1 MARRLRTQN
10 NSILCFHTE
19 HLSTNADNNAL
30 EHLGV
35 HHLSKQDKEYLSQ
48 NEERYSLAMRASNDG
63 LWDWNLKTNKIY
75 YSDRW
80 KEMLGFNDD
89 EISDT
94 PDEWLSRIH
103 QEDHDRVRAS
113 IDAYLEGTTSNFEIE
128 YRIRHFSGNYLWMM
142 AKGLAIRTSSG
153 RATRFAGSQTDVS
166 ERKSNEEQMIYDA
179 LHDTLTS
186 IPNRTLLLDRIRQ
199 SLVRRKRYP
208 KTSFAII
215 FIDLDRFR
223 LVNESLGHIHGDE
236 LLQLI
241 SARLKETI
249 PIGDTVARL
258 GGDEF
263 SVLLQDI
270 ESVRDVE
277 AIAKDIQ
284 NSFSKPFFLGDKE
297 VFASASMGIAHSD
310 NNYKTPEEILRD
322 SELAMYRAK
331 RDGKSQSIVFQPQF
345 RQSSLS
351 PIDLDTDLRRALD
364 RDEMELHYQPIISMR
379 DRTISGFEALLRWSH
394 RSRGVISP
402 NEFIPLAE
410 ETGLIYDLGQWVLG
424 KACKQIAAW
433 NKSKEKEDQLEISI
447 NLSSRQFSD
456 PNLVEGIVENIEKSG
471 FNAEF
476 LKIEITESA
485 LMQNAQRSVSML
497 NQLKDLNI
505 KVCVDDFGTGYSSL
519 SYLHTFPIDT
529 LKIDRSFVHDMSR
542 NFRNMEIIRTIIML
556 AHNLK
561 LDVIAEG
568 VETGEQDAQLS
579 ALGCQFAQGFYFS
592 RPLNSFDAALLIQQ
606 NHRW

>member
-1 MARRLRTQN
+1 M
-10 NSILCFHTE
+10 
-19 HLSTNADNNAL
+19 
-30 EHLGV
+30 
-35 HHLSKQDKEYLSQ
+35 SQ

-63 LWDWNLKTNKIY
+63 LWDWDLKTNKIY

-128 YRIRHFSGNYLWMM
+128 YRIRHFSDNYLWMM

-270 ESVRDVE
+270 DSVRDVE
-277 AIAKDIQ
+277 VIAKDIQ

-331 RDGKSQSIVFQPQF
+331 RGGKSQSIVFQPQF

-592 RPLNSFDAALLIQQ
+592 RPINSSDAALLIQQ

>member
-1 MARRLRTQN
+1 MRTEANLSFFFQ
-10 NSILCFHTE
+10 TE
-19 HLSTNADNNAL
+19 HLSTNADNKAL

-35 HHLSKQDKEYLSQ
+35 NHLTRQNKEYLSQ
-48 NEERYSLAMRASNDG
+48 NQERYSLAMQASNDG
-63 LWDWNLKTNKIY
+63 LWDWDLKTNKIL

-94 PDEWLSRIH
+94 ADEWLSRVH
-103 QEDHDRVRAS
+103 PEDHDRVRAS

-128 YRIRHFSGNYLWMM
+128 YRIRHFSDNYLWMM
-142 AKGLAIRTSSG
+142 AKGLAIRTSDG

-166 ERKSNEEQMIYDA
+166 ERKSNEEQMIHDA

-263 SVLLQDI
+263 SILLQDI
-270 ESVRDVE
+270 NSVRDVE
-277 AIAKDIQ
+277 VIAKDIQ
-284 NSFSKPFFLGDKE
+284 NLFSKPFFLGDRE

-310 NNYKTPEEILRD
+310 NDYKTPEEILRD
-322 SELAMYRAK
+322 AELAMYRAK
-331 RDGKSQSIVFQPQF
+331 REGKSQSIVFQPQF

-433 NKSKEKEDQLEISI
+433 NKSKKKEDQLEISI

-471 FNAEF
+471 FDAEF

-592 RPLNSFDAALLIQQ
+592 RPINSSDAALLIQQ
-606 NHRW
+606 NHQW

>member
-1 MARRLRTQN
+1 M
-10 NSILCFHTE
+10 
-19 HLSTNADNNAL
+19 
-30 EHLGV
+30 
-35 HHLSKQDKEYLSQ
+35 SKQDKEYLSQ

-331 RDGKSQSIVFQPQF
+331 RGGKSQSIVFQPQF

-471 FNAEF
+471 FDAEF

-592 RPLNSFDAALLIQQ
+592 RPINSSDAALLIQQ

>member
-1 MARRLRTQN
+1 MSRQN
-10 NSILCFHTE
+10 
-19 HLSTNADNNAL
+19 
-30 EHLGV
+30 
-35 HHLSKQDKEYLSQ
+35 KEYLSQ
-48 NEERYSLAMRASNDG
+48 NQERYSLAMQASNDG
-63 LWDWNLKTNKIY
+63 LWDWDLKTNKIL

-94 PDEWLSRIH
+94 ADEWLSRVH
-103 QEDHDRVRAS
+103 PEDHDRVRAS

-128 YRIRHFSGNYLWMM
+128 YRIRHFSDNYLWMM
-142 AKGLAIRTSSG
+142 AKGLAIRTSDG

-166 ERKSNEEQMIYDA
+166 ERKSNEEQMIHDA

-263 SVLLQDI
+263 SILLQDI
-270 ESVRDVE
+270 NSVRDVE
-277 AIAKDIQ
+277 VIAKDIQ
-284 NSFSKPFFLGDKE
+284 NLFSKPFFLGDRE

-310 NNYKTPEEILRD
+310 NDYKTPEEILRD
-322 SELAMYRAK
+322 AELAMYRAK
-331 RDGKSQSIVFQPQF
+331 REGKSQSIVFQPQF

-433 NKSKEKEDQLEISI
+433 NKSKKKEDQLEISI

-471 FNAEF
+471 FDAEF

-592 RPLNSFDAALLIQQ
+592 RPINSSDAALLIQQ

>member
-1 MARRLRTQN
+1 MQ
-10 NSILCFHTE
+10 
-19 HLSTNADNNAL
+19 
-30 EHLGV
+30 
-35 HHLSKQDKEYLSQ
+35 
-48 NEERYSLAMRASNDG
+48 ASNDG
-63 LWDWNLKTNKIY
+63 LWDWDLKTNKIL

-94 PDEWLSRIH
+94 ADEWLSRVH
-103 QEDHDRVRAS
+103 PEDHDRVRAS

-128 YRIRHFSGNYLWMM
+128 YRIRHFSDNYLWMM
-142 AKGLAIRTSSG
+142 AKGLAIRTSDG

-166 ERKSNEEQMIYDA
+166 ERKSNEEQMIHDA

-263 SVLLQDI
+263 SILLQDI
-270 ESVRDVE
+270 NSVRDVE
-277 AIAKDIQ
+277 VIAKDIQ
-284 NSFSKPFFLGDKE
+284 NLFSKPFFLGDRE

-310 NNYKTPEEILRD
+310 NDYKTPEEILRD
-322 SELAMYRAK
+322 AELAMYRAK
-331 RDGKSQSIVFQPQF
+331 REGKSQSIVFQPQF

-433 NKSKEKEDQLEISI
+433 NKSKKKEDQLEISI

-471 FNAEF
+471 FDAEF

-592 RPLNSFDAALLIQQ
+592 RPINSSDAALLIQQ
-606 NHRW
+606 NHQW

>member
-1 MARRLRTQN
+1 M
-10 NSILCFHTE
+10 
-19 HLSTNADNNAL
+19 
-30 EHLGV
+30 
-35 HHLSKQDKEYLSQ
+35 SKQNKEYLSQ
-48 NEERYSLAMRASNDG
+48 NEERFSLAMRASNDG
-63 LWDWNLKTNKIY
+63 LWDWDLKTNKIL
-75 YSDRW
+75 YSERW
-80 KEMLGFNDD
+80 KEMLGFIDD

-103 QEDHDRVRAS
+103 PEDHDRVRAS

-128 YRIRHFSGNYLWMM
+128 YRIRHFSDNYLWMM
-142 AKGLAIRTSSG
+142 AKGLAIRTSNG
-153 RATRFAGSQTDVS
+153 RAARFAGSQTDVS
-166 ERKSNEEQMIYDA
+166 ERKSNEEQMIYDT

-199 SLVRRKRYP
+199 SLVRRKRYH

-263 SVLLQDI
+263 SILLQDI
-270 ESVRDVE
+270 NSIRDVE
-277 AIAKDIQ
+277 VIANDIQ
-284 NSFSKPFFLGDKE
+284 NSFSKPFFLGDRE

-310 NNYKTPEEILRD
+310 NDYKTPEEILRD

-379 DRTISGFEALLRWSH
+379 DRSISGFEALLRWSH

-424 KACKQIAAW
+424 KACKQIATW
-433 NKSKEKEDQLEISI
+433 NKSKKKEDQLEINI

-471 FNAEF
+471 FDAEF

-592 RPLNSFDAALLIQQ
+592 RPVNSSDAALLIQQ

>member
-1 MARRLRTQN
+1 M
-10 NSILCFHTE
+10 
-19 HLSTNADNNAL
+19 
-30 EHLGV
+30 
-35 HHLSKQDKEYLSQ
+35 SKQDKEYLSQ

-331 RDGKSQSIVFQPQF
+331 RGGKSQSIVFQPQF

-592 RPLNSFDAALLIQQ
+592 RPLNSSDAALLIQQ

>member
-1 MARRLRTQN
+1 M
-10 NSILCFHTE
+10 
-19 HLSTNADNNAL
+19 
-30 EHLGV
+30 
-35 HHLSKQDKEYLSQ
+35 SQ

-128 YRIRHFSGNYLWMM
+128 YRIRHFSDNYLWMM

-199 SLVRRKRYP
+199 SLVRLKRYP

-270 ESVRDVE
+270 DSVRDVE

-331 RDGKSQSIVFQPQF
+331 RGGKSQSIVFQPQF

-471 FNAEF
+471 FDAEF

-592 RPLNSFDAALLIQQ
+592 RPINSSDAALLIQQ

>member
-1 MARRLRTQN
+1 MRTQN

-331 RDGKSQSIVFQPQF
+331 RGGKSQSIVFQPQF

-471 FNAEF
+471 FDAEF

-592 RPLNSFDAALLIQQ
+592 RPINSSDAALLIQQ

>member
-1 MARRLRTQN
+1 MSRQN
-10 NSILCFHTE
+10 
-19 HLSTNADNNAL
+19 
-30 EHLGV
+30 
-35 HHLSKQDKEYLSQ
+35 KEYLSQ
-48 NEERYSLAMRASNDG
+48 NQERYSLAMQASNDG
-63 LWDWNLKTNKIY
+63 LWDWDLKTNKIL

-94 PDEWLSRIH
+94 ADEWLSRVH
-103 QEDHDRVRAS
+103 PEDHDRVRAS

-128 YRIRHFSGNYLWMM
+128 YRIRHFSDNYLWMM
-142 AKGLAIRTSSG
+142 AKGLAIRTSDG

-166 ERKSNEEQMIYDA
+166 ERKSNEEQMIHDA

-249 PIGDTVARL
+249 PISDTVARL

-263 SVLLQDI
+263 SILLQDI
-270 ESVRDVE
+270 NSVRDVE
-277 AIAKDIQ
+277 VIAKDIQ
-284 NSFSKPFFLGDKE
+284 NLFSKPFFLGDRE

-310 NNYKTPEEILRD
+310 NDYKTPEEILRD
-322 SELAMYRAK
+322 AELAMYRAK
-331 RDGKSQSIVFQPQF
+331 REGKSQSIVFQPQF

-424 KACKQIAAW
+424 KACKQIATW
-433 NKSKEKEDQLEISI
+433 NKSKKKEDQLEISI

-471 FNAEF
+471 FDAEF

-592 RPLNSFDAALLIQQ
+592 RPINSSDAALLIQQ
-606 NHRW
+606 NHQW

>member
-1 MARRLRTQN
+1 MRTQN

-35 HHLSKQDKEYLSQ
+35 HHLSKQNKEYLSQ

-270 ESVRDVE
+270 DSVRDVE
-277 AIAKDIQ
+277 VIAKDIQ

-331 RDGKSQSIVFQPQF
+331 RGGKSQSIVFQPQF

-592 RPLNSFDAALLIQQ
+592 RPLNSSDAALLIQQ

>member
-1 MARRLRTQN
+1 MSRQN
-10 NSILCFHTE
+10 
-19 HLSTNADNNAL
+19 
-30 EHLGV
+30 
-35 HHLSKQDKEYLSQ
+35 KESLSQ
-48 NEERYSLAMRASNDG
+48 NQERYSLAMQASNDG
-63 LWDWNLKTNKIY
+63 LWDWDLKTNKIL

-80 KEMLGFNDD
+80 KEMLGFNDH

-94 PDEWLSRIH
+94 ADEWLSRVH
-103 QEDHDRVRAS
+103 PEDHDRVRAS
-113 IDAYLEGTTSNFEIE
+113 IDAYVEGITSNFEIE
-128 YRIRHFSGNYLWMM
+128 YRMRHFSDNYLWMM
-142 AKGLAIRTSSG
+142 AKGLAIRTSDG

-166 ERKSNEEQMIYDA
+166 ERKSNEEQMIHDA

-249 PIGDTVARL
+249 PISDTVARL

-263 SVLLQDI
+263 SILLQDI
-270 ESVRDVE
+270 NSVRDVE
-277 AIAKDIQ
+277 VIAKDIQ
-284 NSFSKPFFLGDKE
+284 NLFSKPFFLGDRE

-310 NNYKTPEEILRD
+310 NDYKTPEEILRD
-322 SELAMYRAK
+322 AELAMYRAK
-331 RDGKSQSIVFQPQF
+331 REGKSQSIVFQPQF

-433 NKSKEKEDQLEISI
+433 NKSKKKEDQLEISI

-471 FNAEF
+471 FDAEF

-592 RPLNSFDAALLIQQ
+592 RPINSSDAALLIQQ
-606 NHRW
+606 NHQW

>member
-1 MARRLRTQN
+1 MSRQN
-10 NSILCFHTE
+10 
-19 HLSTNADNNAL
+19 
-30 EHLGV
+30 
-35 HHLSKQDKEYLSQ
+35 KEYLSQ
-48 NEERYSLAMRASNDG
+48 NQERYSLAMQASNDG
-63 LWDWNLKTNKIY
+63 LWDWDLKTNKIL

-80 KEMLGFNDD
+80 KDMLGFNDD

-94 PDEWLSRIH
+94 ADEWLSRVH
-103 QEDHDRVRAS
+103 PEDHDRVRAS

-128 YRIRHFSGNYLWMM
+128 YRIRHFSDNYLWMM
-142 AKGLAIRTSSG
+142 AKGLAIRTSDG

-166 ERKSNEEQMIYDA
+166 ERKSNEEQMIHDA

-263 SVLLQDI
+263 SILLQDI
-270 ESVRDVE
+270 NSVRDVE
-277 AIAKDIQ
+277 VIAKDIQ
-284 NSFSKPFFLGDKE
+284 NLFSKPFFLGDRE

-310 NNYKTPEEILRD
+310 NDYKTPEEILRD
-322 SELAMYRAK
+322 AELAMYRAK
-331 RDGKSQSIVFQPQF
+331 REGKSQSIVFQPQF

-433 NKSKEKEDQLEISI
+433 NKSKKKEDQLEISI

-471 FNAEF
+471 FDAEF

-592 RPLNSFDAALLIQQ
+592 RPINSSDAALLIQQ
-606 NHRW
+606 NHQW

>member
-1 MARRLRTQN
+1 
-10 NSILCFHTE
+10 
-19 HLSTNADNNAL
+19 
-30 EHLGV
+30 
-35 HHLSKQDKEYLSQ
+35 
-48 NEERYSLAMRASNDG
+48 MRASNDG

-142 AKGLAIRTSSG
+142 AKGLAVRTSSG

-270 ESVRDVE
+270 ESVRDFE

-331 RDGKSQSIVFQPQF
+331 RGGKSQSIVFQPQF

-592 RPLNSFDAALLIQQ
+592 RPLNSSDAALLIQQ

>member
-1 MARRLRTQN
+1 MSRQN
-10 NSILCFHTE
+10 
-19 HLSTNADNNAL
+19 
-30 EHLGV
+30 
-35 HHLSKQDKEYLSQ
+35 KEYLSQ
-48 NEERYSLAMRASNDG
+48 NQERYSLAMQASNDG
-63 LWDWNLKTNKIY
+63 LWDWDLKTNKIL

-94 PDEWLSRIH
+94 ADEWLSRVH
-103 QEDHDRVRAS
+103 PEDHDRVRAS

-128 YRIRHFSGNYLWMM
+128 YRIRHFSDNYLWMM
-142 AKGLAIRTSSG
+142 AKGLAIRTSDG

-166 ERKSNEEQMIYDA
+166 ERKSNEEQMIHDA

-263 SVLLQDI
+263 SKLLQDI
-270 ESVRDVE
+270 NSVRDVE
-277 AIAKDIQ
+277 VIAKDIQ
-284 NSFSKPFFLGDKE
+284 NLFSKPFFLGDRE

-310 NNYKTPEEILRD
+310 NDYKTPEEILRD
-322 SELAMYRAK
+322 AELAMYRAK
-331 RDGKSQSIVFQPQF
+331 REGKSQSIVFQPQF

-433 NKSKEKEDQLEISI
+433 NKSKKKEDQLEISI

-471 FNAEF
+471 FDAEF

-592 RPLNSFDAALLIQQ
+592 RPINSSDAALLIQQ
-606 NHRW
+606 NHQW

>member
-1 MARRLRTQN
+1 M
-10 NSILCFHTE
+10 
-19 HLSTNADNNAL
+19 
-30 EHLGV
+30 
-35 HHLSKQDKEYLSQ
+35 SQ

-63 LWDWNLKTNKIY
+63 LWDWDLKTNKIY

-128 YRIRHFSGNYLWMM
+128 YRIRHFSDNYLWMM

-270 ESVRDVE
+270 DSVRDVE
-277 AIAKDIQ
+277 VIAKDIQ

-433 NKSKEKEDQLEISI
+433 NKSKKKEDQLEISI

-471 FNAEF
+471 FDAEF

-592 RPLNSFDAALLIQQ
+592 RPINSSDAALLIQQ

>member
-1 MARRLRTQN
+1 MSRQN
-10 NSILCFHTE
+10 
-19 HLSTNADNNAL
+19 
-30 EHLGV
+30 
-35 HHLSKQDKEYLSQ
+35 KEYLSQ
-48 NEERYSLAMRASNDG
+48 NQERYSLAMQASNDG
-63 LWDWNLKTNKIY
+63 LWDWDLKTNKIL

-94 PDEWLSRIH
+94 ADEWLSRVH
-103 QEDHDRVRAS
+103 PEDHDRVRAS

-128 YRIRHFSGNYLWMM
+128 YRIRHFSDNYLWMM
-142 AKGLAIRTSSG
+142 AKGLAIRTSDG

-166 ERKSNEEQMIYDA
+166 ERKSNEEQMIHDA

-249 PIGDTVARL
+249 PISDTVARL

-263 SVLLQDI
+263 SILLHDI
-270 ESVRDVE
+270 NSVRDVE
-277 AIAKDIQ
+277 VIAKDIQ
-284 NSFSKPFFLGDKE
+284 NLFSKPFFLGDRE

-310 NNYKTPEEILRD
+310 NDYKTPEEILRD
-322 SELAMYRAK
+322 AELAMYRAK
-331 RDGKSQSIVFQPQF
+331 REGKSQSIVFQPQF

-433 NKSKEKEDQLEISI
+433 NKGKKKEDQLEISI

-471 FNAEF
+471 FDAEF

-592 RPLNSFDAALLIQQ
+592 RPINSSDAALLIQQ
-606 NHRW
+606 NHQW

>member
-1 MARRLRTQN
+1 MQ
-10 NSILCFHTE
+10 
-19 HLSTNADNNAL
+19 
-30 EHLGV
+30 
-35 HHLSKQDKEYLSQ
+35 
-48 NEERYSLAMRASNDG
+48 ASNDG
-63 LWDWNLKTNKIY
+63 LWDWDLKTNKIL

-80 KEMLGFNDD
+80 KDMLGFNDD

-94 PDEWLSRIH
+94 ADEWLSRVH
-103 QEDHDRVRAS
+103 PEDHDRVRAS

-128 YRIRHFSGNYLWMM
+128 YRIRHFSDNYLWMM
-142 AKGLAIRTSSG
+142 AKGLAIRTSDG

-166 ERKSNEEQMIYDA
+166 ERKSNEEQMIHDA

-263 SVLLQDI
+263 SILLQDI
-270 ESVRDVE
+270 NSVRDVE
-277 AIAKDIQ
+277 VIAKDIQ
-284 NSFSKPFFLGDKE
+284 NLFSKPFFLGDRE

-310 NNYKTPEEILRD
+310 NDYKTPEEILRD
-322 SELAMYRAK
+322 AELAMYRAK
-331 RDGKSQSIVFQPQF
+331 REGKSQSIVFQPQF

-433 NKSKEKEDQLEISI
+433 NKSKKKEDQLEISI

-471 FNAEF
+471 FDAEF

-592 RPLNSFDAALLIQQ
+592 RPINSSDAALLIQQ
-606 NHRW
+606 NHQW

>member
-1 MARRLRTQN
+1 M
-10 NSILCFHTE
+10 
-19 HLSTNADNNAL
+19 
-30 EHLGV
+30 
-35 HHLSKQDKEYLSQ
+35 SKQNKEYLSQ

-63 LWDWNLKTNKIY
+63 LWDWDLKTNKIY

-80 KEMLGFNDD
+80 KEMLGFNND

-128 YRIRHFSGNYLWMM
+128 YRIRHFSDNYLWMM

-270 ESVRDVE
+270 DSVRDVE
-277 AIAKDIQ
+277 VIAKDIQ

-331 RDGKSQSIVFQPQF
+331 RGGKSQSIVFQPQF

-471 FNAEF
+471 FDAEF

-579 ALGCQFAQGFYFS
+579 ALGCKFAQGFYFS
-592 RPLNSFDAALLIQQ
+592 RPINSSDAALLIQQ

>member
-1 MARRLRTQN
+1 MSRQN
-10 NSILCFHTE
+10 
-19 HLSTNADNNAL
+19 
-30 EHLGV
+30 
-35 HHLSKQDKEYLSQ
+35 KEYLSQ
-48 NEERYSLAMRASNDG
+48 NQERYSLAMQASNDG
-63 LWDWNLKTNKIY
+63 LWDWDLKTNKIL

-80 KEMLGFNDD
+80 KEMLGFNDH

-94 PDEWLSRIH
+94 ADEWLSRVH
-103 QEDHDRVRAS
+103 PEDHDRVRAS

-128 YRIRHFSGNYLWMM
+128 YRIRHFSDNYLWMM
-142 AKGLAIRTSSG
+142 AKGLALRTSDG

-166 ERKSNEEQMIYDA
+166 ERKSNEEQMIHDA

-263 SVLLQDI
+263 SILLQDI
-270 ESVRDVE
+270 NSVSNVE
-277 AIAKDIQ
+277 VIAKDIQ
-284 NSFSKPFFLGDKE
+284 NSFSKPFLLGDRE

-310 NNYKTPEEILRD
+310 NDYKTPEEILRD

-331 RDGKSQSIVFQPQF
+331 REGKSQSIVFQPQF

-433 NKSKEKEDQLEISI
+433 NKSKKKEDQLEISI

-456 PNLVEGIVENIEKSG
+456 PNLVEGIVENIQKSG
-471 FNAEF
+471 FDAEF

-592 RPLNSFDAALLIQQ
+592 RPINSSDAALLIQQ
-606 NHRW
+606 NHQW

>member
-1 MARRLRTQN
+1 MRTEANLSFFFQ
-10 NSILCFHTE
+10 TE
-19 HLSTNADNNAL
+19 HLSTNADNKAL

-35 HHLSKQDKEYLSQ
+35 NHLSRQNKEYLSQ
-48 NEERYSLAMRASNDG
+48 NQERYSLAMQASNDG
-63 LWDWNLKTNKIY
+63 LWDWDLKTNKIL

-94 PDEWLSRIH
+94 ADEWLSRVH
-103 QEDHDRVRAS
+103 PEDHDRVRAS

-128 YRIRHFSGNYLWMM
+128 YRIRHFSDNYLWMM
-142 AKGLAIRTSSG
+142 AKGLAIRTSDG

-166 ERKSNEEQMIYDA
+166 ERKSNEEQMIHDA

-263 SVLLQDI
+263 SILLQDI
-270 ESVRDVE
+270 NSVRDVE
-277 AIAKDIQ
+277 VIAKDIQ
-284 NSFSKPFFLGDKE
+284 NLFSKPFFLGDRE

-310 NNYKTPEEILRD
+310 NDYKTPEEILRD
-322 SELAMYRAK
+322 AELAMYRAK
-331 RDGKSQSIVFQPQF
+331 REGKSQSIVFQPQF

-433 NKSKEKEDQLEISI
+433 NKSKKKEDQLEISI

-471 FNAEF
+471 FDAEF

-592 RPLNSFDAALLIQQ
+592 RPINSSDAALLIQQ
-606 NHRW
+606 NHQW

>member
-1 MARRLRTQN
+1 MSRQN
-10 NSILCFHTE
+10 
-19 HLSTNADNNAL
+19 
-30 EHLGV
+30 
-35 HHLSKQDKEYLSQ
+35 KEYLSQ
-48 NEERYSLAMRASNDG
+48 NQERYSLAMQASNDG
-63 LWDWNLKTNKIY
+63 LWDWDLKTNKIL

-94 PDEWLSRIH
+94 ADEWLSRVH
-103 QEDHDRVRAS
+103 PEDHDRVRAS

-128 YRIRHFSGNYLWMM
+128 YRIRHFSDNYLWMM
-142 AKGLAIRTSSG
+142 AKGLAIRTSDG

-166 ERKSNEEQMIYDA
+166 ERKSNEEQMIHDA

-249 PIGDTVARL
+249 PISDTVARL

-263 SVLLQDI
+263 SILLQDI
-270 ESVRDVE
+270 NSVRDVE
-277 AIAKDIQ
+277 VIAKDIQ
-284 NSFSKPFFLGDKE
+284 NLFSKPFVLGDRE

-310 NNYKTPEEILRD
+310 NDYKTPEEILRD
-322 SELAMYRAK
+322 AELAMYRAK
-331 RDGKSQSIVFQPQF
+331 REGKSQSIVFQPQF

-424 KACKQIAAW
+424 KACKQIATW
-433 NKSKEKEDQLEISI
+433 NKSKKKEDQLEISI

-471 FNAEF
+471 FDAEF

-592 RPLNSFDAALLIQQ
+592 RPINSSDAALLIQQ
-606 NHRW
+606 NHQW

>member
-1 MARRLRTQN
+1 MSGQN
-10 NSILCFHTE
+10 IK
-19 HLSTNADNNAL
+19 HLD
-30 EHLGV
+30 
-35 HHLSKQDKEYLSQ
+35 Q
-48 NEERYSLAMRASNDG
+48 NRGPYSLAIQVSNDG
-63 LWDWNLKTNKIY
+63 LWDWDLTTNKIV
-75 YSDRW
+75 YSPRW
-80 KEMLGFNDD
+80 KEMLGLDGD
-89 EISDT
+89 KISDL
-94 PDEWLSRIH
+94 PDEWLGRIH
-103 QEDHDRVRAS
+103 PEDRDRVGAL
-113 IDAYLEGTTSNFEIE
+113 IDAYLDGTTSNFEIE
-128 YRIRHFSGNYLWMM
+128 YRIRHFSDYYLWML
-142 AKGLAIRTSSG
+142 AKGLTIRSPSG
-153 RATRFAGSQTDVS
+153 KATRFAGSQTDVT
-166 ERKSNEEQMIYDA
+166 ERKSHEEQMIHDA
-179 LHDTLTS
+179 LHDSLTS

-208 KTSFAII
+208 ETSFAVI

-236 LLQLI
+236 LLKLI
-241 SARLKETI
+241 SERLKESI
-249 PIGDTVARL
+249 PMGDTVARL

-263 SVLLQDI
+263 SMLIQDI
-270 ESVRDVE
+270 VHVKDAEN
-277 AIAKDIQ
+277 IAKDIQ
-284 NSFSKPFFLGDKE
+284 HSFSKPFSLGDRE

-310 NNYKTPEEILRD
+310 NDYKTPEEILRD

-331 RDGKSQSIVFQPQF
+331 RDGKAQSIVFEKRF
-345 RQSSLS
+345 RQSTLS

-379 DRTISGFEALLRWSH
+379 DRSISGFEALLRWSH
-394 RSRGVISP
+394 RSRGAISP

-410 ETGLIYDLGQWVLG
+410 ETGLIYDLGQWVLR
-424 KACKQIAAW
+424 KACEQIAGW
-433 NKSKEKEDQLEISI
+433 NKDKSKEEQLEISI
-447 NLSSRQFSD
+447 NLSGRQFSD
-456 PNLVEGIVENIEKSG
+456 PNLVGGIVENIEKSG

-485 LMQNAQRSVSML
+485 LMENAQRSVSML

-568 VETGEQDAQLS
+568 VETAEQYAQLS

-592 RPLNSFDAALLIQQ
+592 RPVNSSDAALLIQQ
-606 NHRW
+606 NHQW

>member
-1 MARRLRTQN
+1 MSRQN
-10 NSILCFHTE
+10 
-19 HLSTNADNNAL
+19 
-30 EHLGV
+30 
-35 HHLSKQDKEYLSQ
+35 KEYLSQ
-48 NEERYSLAMRASNDG
+48 TEERYSLAMQASNDG
-63 LWDWNLKTNKIY
+63 LWDWDLKINKIL

-80 KEMLGFNDD
+80 KEMLGFKGD
-89 EISDT
+89 EISDS
-94 PDEWLSRIH
+94 PDEWLGRIH
-103 QEDHDRVRAS
+103 REDRDRVRAS

-128 YRIRHFSGNYLWMM
+128 YRIRHFSDNYLWMM

-166 ERKSNEEQMIYDA
+166 ERKSNEEQMIHDA

-263 SVLLQDI
+263 SILLQDI
-270 ESVRDVE
+270 NSVSNVE
-277 AIAKDIQ
+277 VIAKDIQ
-284 NSFSKPFFLGDKE
+284 NSFSKPFLLGDRE

-310 NNYKTPEEILRD
+310 NDYKTPEEILRD

-433 NKSKEKEDQLEISI
+433 NKSKKKEDQLEISI

-471 FNAEF
+471 FDAEF

-592 RPLNSFDAALLIQQ
+592 RPINSSDAALLIQQ
-606 NHRW
+606 NHQW

>member
-1 MARRLRTQN
+1 MRTQN

-35 HHLSKQDKEYLSQ
+35 HHLSKQNKEYLSQ

-63 LWDWNLKTNKIY
+63 LWDWDLKTNKIY

-128 YRIRHFSGNYLWMM
+128 YRIRHFSDNYLWMM

-331 RDGKSQSIVFQPQF
+331 RGGKSQSIVFQPQF

-592 RPLNSFDAALLIQQ
+592 RPINSSDAALLIQQ

>member
-1 MARRLRTQN
+1 MRTEANLSFFFQ
-10 NSILCFHTE
+10 TE
-19 HLSTNADNNAL
+19 HLSTNADNKAL

-35 HHLSKQDKEYLSQ
+35 NHLSRQNKEYLSQ
-48 NEERYSLAMRASNDG
+48 NQERYSLAMQASNDG
-63 LWDWNLKTNKIY
+63 LWDWDLKTNKIL
-75 YSDRW
+75 YSERW

-94 PDEWLSRIH
+94 ADEWLSRVH
-103 QEDHDRVRAS
+103 PEDHDRVRAS

-128 YRIRHFSGNYLWMM
+128 YRIRHFSDNYLWMM
-142 AKGLAIRTSSG
+142 AKGLAIRTSDG

-166 ERKSNEEQMIYDA
+166 ERKSNEEQMIHDA

-249 PIGDTVARL
+249 PISDTVARL

-263 SVLLQDI
+263 SILLQDI
-270 ESVRDVE
+270 NSVRDVE
-277 AIAKDIQ
+277 VIAKDIQ
-284 NSFSKPFFLGDKE
+284 NLFSKPFFLGDRE

-310 NNYKTPEEILRD
+310 NDYKTPEEILRD
-322 SELAMYRAK
+322 AELAMYRAK
-331 RDGKSQSIVFQPQF
+331 REGKSQSIVFQPQF

-433 NKSKEKEDQLEISI
+433 NKSKKKEDQLEISI

-471 FNAEF
+471 FDAEF

-592 RPLNSFDAALLIQQ
+592 RPINSSDAALLIQQ
-606 NHRW
+606 NHQW

>member
-1 MARRLRTQN
+1 MRTQN

-35 HHLSKQDKEYLSQ
+35 HHLSKQNKEYLSQ

-128 YRIRHFSGNYLWMM
+128 YRIRHFSDNYLWMM

-471 FNAEF
+471 FDAEF

-485 LMQNAQRSVSML
+485 LMQNAQRSVNML

-592 RPLNSFDAALLIQQ
+592 RPLNSSDAALLIQQ
-606 NHRW
+606 NHQW

>member
-1 MARRLRTQN
+1 MRTEANRSFFFQ
-10 NSILCFHTE
+10 TE
-19 HLSTNADNNAL
+19 HLSTNADNKAL

-35 HHLSKQDKEYLSQ
+35 NHLSRQNKEYLSQ
-48 NEERYSLAMRASNDG
+48 NQERYSLAMQASNDG
-63 LWDWNLKTNKIY
+63 LWDWDLKTNKIL

-94 PDEWLSRIH
+94 ADEWLSRVH
-103 QEDHDRVRAS
+103 PEDHDRVRAS

-128 YRIRHFSGNYLWMM
+128 YRIRHFSNNYLWMM
-142 AKGLAIRTSSG
+142 AKGLAIRTSDG

-166 ERKSNEEQMIYDA
+166 ERKSNEEQMIHDA

-263 SVLLQDI
+263 SILLQDI
-270 ESVRDVE
+270 NSVRDVE
-277 AIAKDIQ
+277 VIAKDIQ
-284 NSFSKPFFLGDKE
+284 NLFSKPFFLGDRE

-310 NNYKTPEEILRD
+310 NDYKTPEEILRD
-322 SELAMYRAK
+322 AELAMYRAK
-331 RDGKSQSIVFQPQF
+331 REGKSQSIVFQPQF

-433 NKSKEKEDQLEISI
+433 NKSKKKEDQLEISI

-471 FNAEF
+471 FDAEF

-592 RPLNSFDAALLIQQ
+592 RPINSSDAALLIQQ
-606 NHRW
+606 NHQW

>member
-1 MARRLRTQN
+1 MSRQN
-10 NSILCFHTE
+10 
-19 HLSTNADNNAL
+19 
-30 EHLGV
+30 
-35 HHLSKQDKEYLSQ
+35 KEYLSQ
-48 NEERYSLAMRASNDG
+48 NQERYSLAMQASNDG
-63 LWDWNLKTNKIY
+63 LWDWDLKTNKIL

-94 PDEWLSRIH
+94 ADEWLSRVH
-103 QEDHDRVRAS
+103 PEDHDRVRAS

-128 YRIRHFSGNYLWMM
+128 YRIRHFSDNYLWMM
-142 AKGLAIRTSSG
+142 AKGLAIRTSDG

-166 ERKSNEEQMIYDA
+166 ERKSNEEQMIHDA

-263 SVLLQDI
+263 SILLQDI
-270 ESVRDVE
+270 NSVRDVE
-277 AIAKDIQ
+277 VIAKDIQ
-284 NSFSKPFFLGDKE
+284 NLFSKPFFLGDRE

-310 NNYKTPEEILRD
+310 NDYKTPEEILRD
-322 SELAMYRAK
+322 AELAMYRAK
-331 RDGKSQSIVFQPQF
+331 REGKSQSIVFQPQF

-410 ETGLIYDLGQWVLG
+410 ETGLIYYLGQWVLG

-433 NKSKEKEDQLEISI
+433 NKSKKKEDQLEISI

-471 FNAEF
+471 FDAEF

-592 RPLNSFDAALLIQQ
+592 RPINSSDAALLIQQ
-606 NHRW
+606 NHQW

>member
-1 MARRLRTQN
+1 M
-10 NSILCFHTE
+10 
-19 HLSTNADNNAL
+19 
-30 EHLGV
+30 
-35 HHLSKQDKEYLSQ
+35 SKQNKEYLSQ

-63 LWDWNLKTNKIY
+63 LWDWDLKTNKIY

-128 YRIRHFSGNYLWMM
+128 YRIRHFSDNYLWMM

-270 ESVRDVE
+270 DSVRDVE
-277 AIAKDIQ
+277 VIAKDIQ

-331 RDGKSQSIVFQPQF
+331 RGGKSQSIVFQPQF

-471 FNAEF
+471 FDAEF

-592 RPLNSFDAALLIQQ
+592 RPINSSDAALLIQQ

>member
-1 MARRLRTQN
+1 
-10 NSILCFHTE
+10 
-19 HLSTNADNNAL
+19 
-30 EHLGV
+30 
-35 HHLSKQDKEYLSQ
+35 
-48 NEERYSLAMRASNDG
+48 MRASNDG
-63 LWDWNLKTNKIY
+63 LWDWDLKTNKIL

-94 PDEWLSRIH
+94 ADEWLSRVH
-103 QEDHDRVRAS
+103 PEDHDRVRAS

-128 YRIRHFSGNYLWMM
+128 YRIRHFSDNYLWMM
-142 AKGLAIRTSSG
+142 AKGLAIRTSDG

-166 ERKSNEEQMIYDA
+166 ERKSNEEQMIHDA

-263 SVLLQDI
+263 SILLQDI
-270 ESVRDVE
+270 NSVRDVE
-277 AIAKDIQ
+277 VIAKDIQ
-284 NSFSKPFFLGDKE
+284 NLFSKPFFLGDRE

-310 NNYKTPEEILRD
+310 NDYKTPEEILRD
-322 SELAMYRAK
+322 AELAMYRAK

-433 NKSKEKEDQLEISI
+433 NKSKKKEDQLEISI

-471 FNAEF
+471 FDAEF

-505 KVCVDDFGTGYSSL
+505 KVCGDDFGTGYSSL

-592 RPLNSFDAALLIQQ
+592 RPINSSDAALLIQQ
-606 NHRW
+606 NHQW

>member
-1 MARRLRTQN
+1 MSGQN
-10 NSILCFHTE
+10 IK
-19 HLSTNADNNAL
+19 HLD
-30 EHLGV
+30 
-35 HHLSKQDKEYLSQ
+35 Q
-48 NEERYSLAMRASNDG
+48 NRGPYSLAIQVSNDG
-63 LWDWNLKTNKIY
+63 LWDWDLTTNKIV
-75 YSDRW
+75 YSPRW
-80 KEMLGFNDD
+80 KEMLGLDGD
-89 EISDT
+89 KISDL
-94 PDEWLSRIH
+94 PDEWLGRIH
-103 QEDHDRVRAS
+103 PEDRDRVGAL
-113 IDAYLEGTTSNFEIE
+113 IDAYLDGTTSNFEIE
-128 YRIRHFSGNYLWMM
+128 YRIRHFSDYYLWML
-142 AKGLAIRTSSG
+142 AKGLTIRSPSG
-153 RATRFAGSQTDVS
+153 KATRFAGSQTDVT
-166 ERKSNEEQMIYDA
+166 ERKSHEEQMIHDA
-179 LHDTLTS
+179 LHDSLTS

-208 KTSFAII
+208 ETSFAVI

-236 LLQLI
+236 LLKLI
-241 SARLKETI
+241 SERLKESI
-249 PIGDTVARL
+249 PMGDTVARL

-263 SVLLQDI
+263 SMLIQDI
-270 ESVRDVE
+270 VHVKDAEN
-277 AIAKDIQ
+277 IAKDIQ
-284 NSFSKPFFLGDKE
+284 HSFSKPFSLGDRE

-310 NNYKTPEEILRD
+310 NDYKTPEEILRD

-331 RDGKSQSIVFQPQF
+331 RDGKAQSIVFEKRF
-345 RQSSLS
+345 RQSTLS

-379 DRTISGFEALLRWSH
+379 DRSISGFEALLRWSH
-394 RSRGVISP
+394 RSRGAISP

-410 ETGLIYDLGQWVLG
+410 ETGLIYDLGQWVLK
-424 KACKQIAAW
+424 KACEQIAGW
-433 NKSKEKEDQLEISI
+433 NKDKSKEEQLEISI
-447 NLSSRQFSD
+447 NLSGRQFSD
-456 PNLVEGIVENIEKSG
+456 PNLVVGIVENIEKSG

-485 LMQNAQRSVSML
+485 LMENAQRSVSML

-568 VETGEQDAQLS
+568 VETAEQYAQLS

-592 RPLNSFDAALLIQQ
+592 RPVNSSDAALLIQQ
-606 NHRW
+606 NHQW

>member
-1 MARRLRTQN
+1 MKRVILIFLFLSLNQL
-10 NSILCFHTE
+10 SIAKDNEYNVYHTFVIQTKYRDE
-19 HLSTNADNNAL
+19 L
-30 EHLGV
+30 
-35 HHLSKQDKEYLSQ
+35 KEYLSQ
-48 NEERYSLAMRASNDG
+48 NQERYSLAMQASNDG
-63 LWDWNLKTNKIY
+63 LWDWDLKTNKIL

-94 PDEWLSRIH
+94 ADEWLSRVH
-103 QEDHDRVRAS
+103 PEDHDRVRAS

-128 YRIRHFSGNYLWMM
+128 YRIRHFSNNYLWMM
-142 AKGLAIRTSSG
+142 AKGLAIRTSDG

-166 ERKSNEEQMIYDA
+166 ERKSNEEQMIHDA

-270 ESVRDVE
+270 DSVRDVE
-277 AIAKDIQ
+277 VIAKDIQ
-284 NSFSKPFFLGDKE
+284 NLFSKPFFLGDKE

-331 RDGKSQSIVFQPQF
+331 REGKSQSIVFQPQF

-433 NKSKEKEDQLEISI
+433 NKSKKKEDQLEISI

-471 FNAEF
+471 FDAEF

-592 RPLNSFDAALLIQQ
+592 RPINSSDAALLIQQ
-606 NHRW
+606 NHQW

>member
-1 MARRLRTQN
+1 M
-10 NSILCFHTE
+10 
-19 HLSTNADNNAL
+19 
-30 EHLGV
+30 
-35 HHLSKQDKEYLSQ
+35 SKQDKEYLSQ

-331 RDGKSQSIVFQPQF
+331 RGGKSQSIVFQPQF

-471 FNAEF
+471 FDAEF

-592 RPLNSFDAALLIQQ
+592 RPLNSSDAALLIQQ

>member
-1 MARRLRTQN
+1 FFQ
-10 NSILCFHTE
+10 TE
-19 HLSTNADNNAL
+19 HLSTNADNKAL

-35 HHLSKQDKEYLSQ
+35 NHLSRQNKEYLSQ
-48 NEERYSLAMRASNDG
+48 NQERYSLAMQASNDG
-63 LWDWNLKTNKIY
+63 LWDWDLKTNKIL

-94 PDEWLSRIH
+94 ADEWLSRVH
-103 QEDHDRVRAS
+103 PEDHDRVRAS

-128 YRIRHFSGNYLWMM
+128 YRIRHFSDNYLWMM
-142 AKGLAIRTSSG
+142 AKGLAIRTSDG

-166 ERKSNEEQMIYDA
+166 ERKSNEEQMIHDA

-249 PIGDTVARL
+249 PISDTVARL

-263 SVLLQDI
+263 SILLQDI
-270 ESVRDVE
+270 NSVRDVE
-277 AIAKDIQ
+277 VIAKDIQ
-284 NSFSKPFFLGDKE
+284 NLFSKPFFLGDRE

-310 NNYKTPEEILRD
+310 NDYKTPEEILRD
-322 SELAMYRAK
+322 AELAMYRAK
-331 RDGKSQSIVFQPQF
+331 REGKSQSIVFQPQF

-424 KACKQIAAW
+424 KACKQIATW
-433 NKSKEKEDQLEISI
+433 NKSKKKEDQLEISI

-471 FNAEF
+471 FDAEF

-592 RPLNSFDAALLIQQ
+592 RPINSSDAALLIQQ
-606 NHRW
+606 NHQW

>member
-1 MARRLRTQN
+1 MSRQN
-10 NSILCFHTE
+10 
-19 HLSTNADNNAL
+19 
-30 EHLGV
+30 
-35 HHLSKQDKEYLSQ
+35 KEYLSQ
-48 NEERYSLAMRASNDG
+48 NQERYSLAMQASNDG
-63 LWDWNLKTNKIY
+63 LWDWDLKTNKIL

-94 PDEWLSRIH
+94 ADEWLSRVH
-103 QEDHDRVRAS
+103 PEDHDRVRAS

-128 YRIRHFSGNYLWMM
+128 YRIRHFSDNYLWMM
-142 AKGLAIRTSSG
+142 AKGLAIRTSDG

-166 ERKSNEEQMIYDA
+166 ERKSNEEQMIHDA

-249 PIGDTVARL
+249 PISDTVARL

-263 SVLLQDI
+263 SILLQDI
-270 ESVRDVE
+270 NSVRDVE
-277 AIAKDIQ
+277 VIAKDIQ
-284 NSFSKPFFLGDKE
+284 NLFSKPFFLGDRE

-310 NNYKTPEEILRD
+310 NDYKTPEEILRD
-322 SELAMYRAK
+322 AELAMYRAK
-331 RDGKSQSIVFQPQF
+331 REGKSQSIVFQPQF

-433 NKSKEKEDQLEISI
+433 NKSKKKEDQLEISI

-471 FNAEF
+471 FDAEF

-592 RPLNSFDAALLIQQ
+592 RPINSSDAALLIQQ
-606 NHRW
+606 NHQW

>member
-1 MARRLRTQN
+1 LSRQN
-10 NSILCFHTE
+10 
-19 HLSTNADNNAL
+19 
-30 EHLGV
+30 
-35 HHLSKQDKEYLSQ
+35 KEYLSQ
-48 NEERYSLAMRASNDG
+48 NQERYSLAMQASNDG
-63 LWDWNLKTNKIY
+63 LWDWDLKTNKIL

-94 PDEWLSRIH
+94 ADEWLSRVH
-103 QEDHDRVRAS
+103 PEDHDRVRAS

-128 YRIRHFSGNYLWMM
+128 YRIRHFSDNYLWMM
-142 AKGLAIRTSSG
+142 AKGLAIRTSDG

-166 ERKSNEEQMIYDA
+166 ERKSNEEQMIHDA

-263 SVLLQDI
+263 SILLQDI
-270 ESVRDVE
+270 NSVRDVE
-277 AIAKDIQ
+277 VIAKDIQ
-284 NSFSKPFFLGDKE
+284 NLFSKPFFLGDRE

-310 NNYKTPEEILRD
+310 NDYKTPEEILRD
-322 SELAMYRAK
+322 AELAMYRAK
-331 RDGKSQSIVFQPQF
+331 REGKSQSIVFQPQF

-433 NKSKEKEDQLEISI
+433 NKSKKKEDQLEISI

-471 FNAEF
+471 FDAEF

-592 RPLNSFDAALLIQQ
+592 RPINSSDAALLIQQ
-606 NHRW
+606 NHQW

>member
-1 MARRLRTQN
+1 M
-10 NSILCFHTE
+10 
-19 HLSTNADNNAL
+19 
-30 EHLGV
+30 
-35 HHLSKQDKEYLSQ
+35 SKQNKEYLSQ

-63 LWDWNLKTNKIY
+63 LWDWDLKTNKIY

-128 YRIRHFSGNYLWMM
+128 YRIRHFSDNYLWMM

-270 ESVRDVE
+270 DSVRDVE
-277 AIAKDIQ
+277 VIAKDIQ

-433 NKSKEKEDQLEISI
+433 NKSKKKEDQLEISI

-471 FNAEF
+471 FDAEF

-592 RPLNSFDAALLIQQ
+592 RPINSSDAALLIQQ

>member
-1 MARRLRTQN
+1 MSRQN
-10 NSILCFHTE
+10 
-19 HLSTNADNNAL
+19 
-30 EHLGV
+30 
-35 HHLSKQDKEYLSQ
+35 KEYLSQ
-48 NEERYSLAMRASNDG
+48 TEGRYSLAMQASNDG
-63 LWDWNLKTNKIY
+63 LWDWDLKTNKIL

-80 KEMLGFNDD
+80 KEMLGFKDD
-89 EISDT
+89 EISDS
-94 PDEWLSRIH
+94 PDEWLGRIH
-103 QEDHDRVRAS
+103 REDRDRVRAS

-128 YRIRHFSGNYLWMM
+128 YRIRHFSDNYLWMM
-142 AKGLAIRTSSG
+142 AKGLALRTSDG

-166 ERKSNEEQMIYDA
+166 ERKSNEEQMIHDA

-208 KTSFAII
+208 KTSFAVI

-249 PIGDTVARL
+249 PISDTVARL

-263 SVLLQDI
+263 SILLQDI
-270 ESVRDVE
+270 NSVRDVE
-277 AIAKDIQ
+277 VIAQDIQ
-284 NSFSKPFFLGDKE
+284 NLFSKPFFLGDRE

-310 NNYKTPEEILRD
+310 NDYKTPEEILRD
-322 SELAMYRAK
+322 AELAMYRAK

-433 NKSKEKEDQLEISI
+433 NKSKKKEDQLEISI

-471 FNAEF
+471 FDAEF

-592 RPLNSFDAALLIQQ
+592 RPINSSDAALLIQQ
-606 NHRW
+606 NHQW